1 MATVGG
7 RTRCVKCGKEK
18 ATSKCG
24 GCLQDYCYNDRERH
38 RQELSQQLDEVE
50 VNRDLVRQTLTEQTT
65 KSQKHS
71 WIQTIDQWERDSID
85 IVRQAAEEARQLL
98 FQHITRYDINEM
110 EMKLN
115 KLTNQLRQSREENDF
130 IETDLDQWKEEL
142 KQLSNELAKQSNITL
157 RQESKP
163 LVTKIYVDV
172 PSGKYASY
180 V

>member
-1 MATVGG
+1 
-7 RTRCVKCGKEK
+7 
-18 ATSKCG
+18 
-24 GCLQDYCYNDRERH
+24 
-38 RQELSQQLDEVE
+38 
-50 VNRDLVRQTLTEQTT
+50 
-65 KSQKHS
+65 
-71 WIQTIDQWERDSID
+71 
-85 IVRQAAEEARQLL
+85 
-98 FQHITRYDINEM
+98 M